1 MDTKGVAAGFAGQA
15 RAIHVK
21 IAPVRPEE
29 TAMTRRHL
37 VLFGLAAFVPAAAWA
52 HHGWSGYD
60 AGQTLTVEGTVAT
73 LAYQNPH
80 VTIGLKT
87 EAKTWDIVLAPPFRM
102 QSRGLP
108 DGSIR
113 IGDTVTVI
121 GYPHKTEQTEL
132 RAERIVIAGK
142 TVELR

>member
-1 MDTKGVAAGFAGQA
+1 
-15 RAIHVK
+15 
-21 IAPVRPEE
+21 
-29 TAMTRRHL
+29 MTRHRHL
-37 VLFGLAAFVPAAAWA
+37 VPFVLALGLGLPAAAALA

-60 AGQTLTVEGTVAT
+60 ADQVLTIEGTVAT

-87 EAKTWDIVLAPPFRM
+87 APKTWEIVLAPPFRM

-108 DGSIR
+108 DGAIKV
-113 IGDTVTVI
+113 GDTVTVI
-121 GYPHKTEQTEL
+121 GYPHKTEVTEL
-132 RAERIVIAGK
+132 RAERIVVAGK

>member
-1 MDTKGVAAGFAGQA
+1 
-15 RAIHVK
+15 
-21 IAPVRPEE
+21 
-29 TAMTRRHL
+29 MTRRQL
-37 VLFGLAAFVPAAAWA
+37 VLFGLALGILCPAAIASA

-60 AGQTLTVEGTVAT
+60 ADQVLTIEGTITA
-73 LAYQNPH
+73 LAYRNPH

-87 EAKTWDIVLAPPFRM
+87 APKTWEIVLAPPFRM

-108 DGSIR
+108 DGALKV
-113 IGDTVTVI
+113 GDTVTVI

-132 RAERIVIAGK
+132 RAERIVVAGK